1 MAWVRITFYAKL
13 NEKSQKL
20 TACAEELENEEVI
33 KTTPFV
39 KTKQMVTRF
48 FFFWECSDSY

>member
-1 MAWVRITFYAKL
+1 MAWVRTTFYTKL
-13 NEKSQKL
+13 NEKSQVQKL

-39 KTKQMVTRF
+39 KTKQMVT
-48 FFFWECSDSY
+48 S